1 MTSESTAVSIL
12 LARLAGAQIGFS
24 ATSIREVLRSVTI
37 APLLGTPAIIE
48 GAVNFR
54 GRIVPVVNV
63 RERLSLAALANSPD
77 QFLVILEVHDRL
89 VAVRVDDVEDLVEV
103 AASEL
108 APPSGVSPVIER
120 LAGIA
125 ATVSG
130 ALVIYDADAFLT
142 QAEQD
147 ALENGDAVVA
157 VEP

>member
-1 MTSESTAVSIL
+1 MTPETTAVSIL

-24 ATSIREVLRSVTI
+24 ANSIREVLRSVTI
-37 APLLGTPAIIE
+37 APLLGTPPIIE

-63 RERLSLAALANSPD
+63 RERLSLPALDNSPD

-89 VAVRVDDVEDLVEV
+89 IAVRVDDVEDLVEID
-103 AASEL
+103 ASEL
-108 APPSGVSPVIER
+108 ETPQGVSPVVER

-125 ATVSG
+125 ATESG

-142 QAEQD
+142 QAERD
-147 ALENGDAVVA
+147 ALDASRVGA
-157 VEP
+157 P